1 MKTVHSVSVHGR
13 VKQNYFTLIELLV
26 LTAQH
31 CRDFFERFVCT
42 DKYGCVRKH
51 TENTALKN
59 TPPFTLIELLV
70 VIAIIAIL
78 AAMLLPALQ
87 KARDAAKETHC
98 LNNEKTIGMAVMFY
112 AENSAGYIP
121 GVGISK
127 LYDLEGT
134 SEDGHNWVRCISNGT
149 NLLKYTSYN
158 AKNPLYCPNTP
169 KSKTG
174 GTNYGWRHCLRWHA
188 ANNLHATY
196 GDSGWR
202 GTHNGYFIL
211 LNTIRR
217 PGQIALMG
225 EVAMNCYY
233 MQEDTNN
240 ADFDPGEW
248 GPKGIPGTPKRTAF
262 YHKSG
267 QTMNMLMADGHAESR
282 HYGAV
287 RYWST
292 TAIKF
297 NPPWR

>member
-1 MKTVHSVSVHGR
+1 MKNKQSVPVHGR
-13 VKQNYFTLIELLV
+13 VKQ
-26 LTAQH
+26 H
-31 CRDFFERFVCT
+31 C
-42 DKYGCVRKH
+42 
-51 TENTALKN
+51 
-59 TPPFTLIELLV
+59 FTLIELLV

-87 KARDAAKETHC
+87 KARESAKQTSC

-112 AENSAGYIP
+112 ADNSGGYIP

-127 LYDLEGT
+127 LYDLSGT
-134 SEDGHNWVRCISNGT
+134 SQDGDNWVRCIVNGSKMLT
-149 NLLKYTSYN
+149 YGSYSM
-158 AKNPLYCPNTP
+158 KNPFYCPSTT

-188 ANNLHATY
+188 VNNQHATY

-211 LNTIRR
+211 LNTIRK

-233 MQEDTNN
+233 MQEDTNAAN
-240 ADFDPGEW
+240 FAIDAEW
-248 GPKGIPGTPKRTAF
+248 GPSGIPGTPARTVF
-262 YHKSG
+262 YHGSG
-267 QTMNMLMADGHAESR
+267 QTMNMLMADGHAANM
-282 HYGAV
+282 HYTQV
-287 RYWST
+287 NYWKDT
-292 TAIKF
+292 KTKF